1 MTFQH
6 RAGVTPYTSSC
17 DFAES
22 CVLVKQSLGPLHC
35 GSLLQEHSL
44 SLTYG
49 VILPSSLATVLSLT
63 SGSSPCPPVS
73 VLVRAAMESTLETFP
88 GSWPHVLRYLS
99 VDVPLPVTFYIPTT
113 HFTAV
118 LLFASPTIHSVG
130 HTSLLRHSFTSI
142 AGTGISACF
151 PSTTPFGLALGPDL
165 PRADEP
171 SPGTLGL
178 SVCRILTYIS
188 LLTPAFSLPYT
199 PSVLTI

>member
-1 MTFQH
+1 M
-6 RAGVTPYTSSC
+6 
-17 DFAES
+17 
-22 CVLVKQSLGPLHC
+22 
-35 GSLLQEHSL
+35 
-44 SLTYG
+44 
-49 VILPSSLATVLSLT
+49 PSSLATVLSLT

-171 SPGTLGL
+171 SLEPLGYRCVGFSPTSRYSHRHSHFHTLHQSLRSDFYAVWNAPLPLVLLQIRSFGSMLSPGTFSAQGH
-178 SVCRILTYIS
+178 STS
-188 LLTPAFSLPYT
+188 ELLRTL
-199 PSVLTI
+199 